1 MHPRVG
7 VHRLF
12 VSSGSNCQS
21 IGVRNLSRDAA
32 FEDFDEDEMVIV
44 FHSRDDC
51 APLFRAAARIAVAS
65 SL

>member
-1 MHPRVG
+1 
-7 VHRLF
+7 
-12 VSSGSNCQS
+12 
-21 IGVRNLSRDAA
+21 LSRDAA
-32 FEDFDEDEMVIV
+32 FEDFDEDAMVIV

>member
-1 MHPRVG
+1 
-7 VHRLF
+7 
-12 VSSGSNCQS
+12 
-21 IGVRNLSRDAA
+21 
-32 FEDFDEDEMVIV
+32 MVIV